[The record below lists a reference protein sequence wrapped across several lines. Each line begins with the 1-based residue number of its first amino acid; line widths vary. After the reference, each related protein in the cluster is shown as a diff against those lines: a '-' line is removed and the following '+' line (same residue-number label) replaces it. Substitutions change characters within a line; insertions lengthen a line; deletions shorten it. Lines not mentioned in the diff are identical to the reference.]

1 MEGAWSHIA
10 LRQLFPFAKAQAYS
24 TWNEVVEAVER
35 GDAYCG
41 VLPFEN
47 SNAGDVSA
55 VLDLLYA
62 HPGLKVAR
70 MCDLPIRQDLL
81 GVPGATLETVKTVVS
96 HPQALAQSS
105 VFVQQHGF
113 KTAT

>member
-1 MEGAWSHIA
+1 ME
-10 LRQLFPFAKAQAYS
+10 Q
-24 TWNEVVEAVER
+24 

-62 HPGLKVAR
+62 HSGLKVAR

-81 GVPGATLETVKTVVS
+81 ALPGAQLGEIKTVIS
-96 HPQALAQSS
+96 HQQALAQSGHS
-105 VFVQQHGF
+105 
-113 KTAT
+113 

>member
-1 MEGAWSHIA
+1 M
-10 LRQLFPFAKAQAYS
+10 AYS

-62 HPGLKVAR
+62 HPGLK
-70 MCDLPIRQDLL
+70 MCIRDRSSALKMLKRRSRTKL
-81 GVPGATLETVKTVVS
+81 GRRSFWFVWKPAPKI
-96 HPQALAQSS
+96 SS
-105 VFVQQHGF
+105 ACRFLR
-113 KTAT
+113 AS

>member
-1 MEGAWSHIA
+1 M
-10 LRQLFPFAKAQAYS
+10 
-24 TWNEVVEAVER
+24 ER

-62 HPGLKVAR
+62 HPGLKVAACVTCPSGR
-70 MCDLPIRQDLL
+70 TCWRCR
-81 GVPGATLETVKTVVS
+81 ARS
-96 HPQALAQSS
+96 
-105 VFVQQHGF
+105 
-113 KTAT
+113 